1 MIYCKELNKEFEIKA
16 DLFKALVENESFI
29 IDAKKSQV
37 YKSFEKG
44 LQVVSDQKTIEKAF
58 NDSEKGIKFDS
69 DYYYFVVNSA
79 NYLDSH
85 NDMHVDGNWNKS
97 VKDQNGKVYLVWHH
111 DFSKTEN
118 IIAFPED
125 IEMMTSK
132 VAWSLLGKA
141 YEGET
146 YSLIYKVKKDK
157 IVNENVSKWLK
168 EGRKLQLSVRMQ
180 YIKLETAFNSD
191 DSDYAKQ
198 TENYNKYYPLIANKD
213 EFKEIEYFFIV
224 KEAKNVMESSLLPF
238 GSNSA
243 TAEIS
248 QLENKTEA
256 EEITSEIKTEPTEVT
271 QKEQE
276 EQELK
281 KLLNKF
287 KK

>member
-1 MIYCKELNKEFEIKA
+1 MIYCKELNKEFESKS

-44 LQVVSDQKTIEKAF
+44 LQVVSDQNTIEKAF

-132 VAWSLLGKA
+132 VEWSLLGKS
-141 YEGET
+141 YDGET

-191 DSDYAKQ
+191 DEDYSKQ

-248 QLENKTEA
+248 QVENKAEA
-256 EEITSEIKTEPTEVT
+256 EVITSE
-271 QKEQE
+271 QE
-276 EQELK
+276 EPSIDTHNYEQSLK
-281 KLLNKF
+281 ELLNKF
-287 KK
+287 

>member
-1 MIYCKELNKEFEIKA
+1 MIYCKELNKEFESKS

-58 NDSEKGIKFDS
+58 NDAEKGIKFDS

-125 IEMMTSK
+125 IEMITSK

-141 YEGET
+141 YDGET

-191 DSDYAKQ
+191 DEDYSKQ

-213 EFKEIEYFFIV
+213 EFKQIEYFFIV

-248 QLENKTEA
+248 QTENKTEA
-256 EEITSEIKTEPTEVT
+256 DNITSEIKTEPSIDTHNYE
-271 QKEQE
+271 QSLKE
-276 EQELK
+276 
-281 KLLNKF
+281 LLNKF
-287 KK
+287 

>member
-1 MIYCKELNKEFEIKA
+1 MIYCKELNKEFESKS

-58 NDSEKGIKFDS
+58 NDAEKGIKFDS

-85 NDMHVDGNWNKS
+85 NDMHVDGNWIKS

-125 IEMMTSK
+125 IEMITSK
-132 VAWSLLGKA
+132 VAWSLLGKS

-191 DSDYAKQ
+191 DEDYSKQ

-213 EFKEIEYFFIV
+213 EFKQIEYFFIV

-248 QLENKTEA
+248 QTENKTEA
-256 EEITSEIKTEPTEVT
+256 DTITSEQEEPSKDT
-271 QKEQE
+271 QKQE
-276 EQELK
+276 KLLK
-281 KLLNKF
+281 ELLNKF
-287 KK
+287 

>member
-1 MIYCKELNKEFEIKA
+1 MIYCKELNKEFESKS

-97 VKDQNGKVYLVWHH
+97 VKDQLGKVYLVWHH

-125 IEMMTSK
+125 IEMITSK
-132 VAWSLLGKA
+132 VAWSLLGKS
-141 YEGET
+141 YDGET

-157 IVNENVSKWLK
+157 IVNENISKWLK

-191 DSDYAKQ
+191 DEED
-198 TENYNKYYPLIANKD
+198 
-213 EFKEIEYFFIV
+213 FI
-224 KEAKNVMESSLLPF
+224 
-238 GSNSA
+238 NSQN
-243 TAEIS
+243 IS
-248 QLENKTEA
+248 
-256 EEITSEIKTEPTEVT
+256 
-271 QKEQE
+271 
-276 EQELK
+276 
-281 KLLNKF
+281 
-287 KK
+287 

>member
-1 MIYCKELNKEFEIKA
+1 MIYCKELNKEFESKS

-58 NDSEKGIKFDS
+58 NDSEKGIKFDA

-125 IEMMTSK
+125 IEMITSK
-132 VAWSLLGKA
+132 VAWSLLGKS

-191 DSDYAKQ
+191 DEDYSKQ

-248 QLENKTEA
+248 QVENKTDA
-256 EEITSEIKTEPTEVT
+256 DTITPEIKTEPSIDT
-271 QKEQE
+271 QKQE
-276 EQELK
+276 KLLK
-281 KLLNKF
+281 ELLNKF
-287 KK
+287 

>member
-1 MIYCKELNKEFEIKA
+1 MIYCKELKKEFESKS

-132 VAWSLLGKA
+132 VAWNLLGKS

-191 DSDYAKQ
+191 DEDYSKQ

-213 EFKEIEYFFIV
+213 EFKQIEYFFIV

-248 QLENKTEA
+248 QTENKSEA
-256 EEITSEIKTEPTEVT
+256 DNITSEQEEPSIDT
-271 QKEQE
+271 QKLEQS
-276 EQELK
+276 LK
-281 KLLNKF
+281 ELLNKF
-287 KK
+287 

>member
-1 MIYCKELNKEFEIKA
+1 MIYCKELNKEFESKS

-44 LQVVSDQKTIEKAF
+44 LQVISDQKTIAKAF
-58 NDSEKGIKFDS
+58 DDSEKGIKFDA

-125 IEMMTSK
+125 IEMITSK
-132 VAWSLLGKA
+132 VAWSLLGKS

-198 TENYNKYYPLIANKD
+198 TENYQKYYPLIANKD

-248 QLENKTEA
+248 QTENKSEA
-256 EEITSEIKTEPTEVT
+256 NNITSEQEEPSIDT
-271 QKEQE
+271 QKLEQS
-276 EQELK
+276 LK
-281 KLLNKF
+281 ELLNKF
-287 KK
+287 

>member
-1 MIYCKELNKEFEIKA
+1 MIYCKELNKEFKSKA
-16 DLFKALVENESFI
+16 DLFKALLENESFI

-125 IEMMTSK
+125 IEMITSK
-132 VAWSLLGKA
+132 VAWSLLGKS

-198 TENYNKYYPLIANKD
+198 TENYQKYYPLIANKD
-213 EFKEIEYFFIV
+213 EFKEIEYVFIV

-248 QLENKTEA
+248 QTENKSEA
-256 EEITSEIKTEPTEVT
+256 DNITSEQEEPSIDT
-271 QKEQE
+271 QKQE
-276 EQELK
+276 ELLK
-281 KLLNKF
+281 ELLNKF

>member
-1 MIYCKELNKEFEIKA
+1 MIYCKELNKEFESKS

-125 IEMMTSK
+125 IEMITSK
-132 VAWSLLGKA
+132 VAWSLLGKS

-191 DSDYAKQ
+191 DEDYSKQ

-248 QLENKTEA
+248 QSENKSEA
-256 EEITSEIKTEPTEVT
+256 DNITSEQEEPSIDT
-271 QKEQE
+271 QKVEQS
-276 EQELK
+276 LK
-281 KLLNKF
+281 ELLNKF
-287 KK
+287 

>member
-1 MIYCKELNKEFEIKA
+1 MIYCKELNKEFESKS

-58 NDSEKGIKFDS
+58 TDSEKGIKFDS

-125 IEMMTSK
+125 IEMITSK

-141 YEGET
+141 YDGET

-191 DSDYAKQ
+191 DEDYSKQ

-213 EFKEIEYFFIV
+213 EFKQIEYFFIV

-248 QLENKTEA
+248 QTENKTEA
-256 EEITSEIKTEPTEVT
+256 DTITSEQEEPTEVT
-271 QKEQE
+271 QKQE
-276 EQELK
+276 ELLK
-281 KLLNKF
+281 ELLNKF
-287 KK
+287 

>member
-1 MIYCKELNKEFEIKA
+1 MIYCKELNKEFESKS

-132 VAWSLLGKA
+132 VAWSLLGKS

-213 EFKEIEYFFIV
+213 EFKQIEYFFIV

-248 QLENKTEA
+248 QIDNKTEA
-256 EEITSEIKTEPTEVT
+256 DNITSEIKEEPSIDT
-271 QKEQE
+271 QKQE
-276 EQELK
+276 ELLK
-281 KLLNKF
+281 ELLNKF
-287 KK
+287 

>member
-1 MIYCKELNKEFEIKA
+1 MIYCKELNKEFESKS

-125 IEMMTSK
+125 IEMITSK
-132 VAWSLLGKA
+132 VAWSLLGKS
-141 YEGET
+141 YDGET

-191 DSDYAKQ
+191 DEDYSKQ

-248 QLENKTEA
+248 QIENKTSA
-256 EEITSEIKTEPTEVT
+256 DTITPETQEPSIDT
-271 QKEQE
+271 QKVEQS
-276 EQELK
+276 LK
-281 KLLNKF
+281 ELLNKF
-287 KK
+287 

>member
-1 MIYCKELNKEFEIKA
+1 MIYCKELNKEFESKA

-132 VAWSLLGKA
+132 VAWSLLGKS

-198 TENYNKYYPLIANKD
+198 TENYQKYYPLIANKD
-213 EFKEIEYFFIV
+213 EFKQIEYFFIV

-248 QLENKTEA
+248 QTENKSEA
-256 EEITSEIKTEPTEVT
+256 DNITSEQEEPSIDT
-271 QKEQE
+271 QKQE
-276 EQELK
+276 ELLK
-281 KLLNKF
+281 ELLNKF
-287 KK
+287 

>member
-1 MIYCKELNKEFEIKA
+1 MIYCKELNKEFESKS

-58 NDSEKGIKFDS
+58 NDAEKGIKFDS

-125 IEMMTSK
+125 IEMITSK
-132 VAWSLLGKA
+132 VAWSLLGKS

-191 DSDYAKQ
+191 DEDYSKQ

-248 QLENKTEA
+248 QSENKAEA
-256 EEITSEIKTEPTEVT
+256 EVITSEIKTEPSIDT
-271 QKEQE
+271 QKQE
-276 EQELK
+276 KLLK
-281 KLLNKF
+281 ELLNKF
-287 KK
+287 

>member
-1 MIYCKELNKEFEIKA
+1 MIYCKELNKEFESKS

-125 IEMMTSK
+125 IEMITSK
-132 VAWSLLGKA
+132 VAWSLLGKS

-191 DSDYAKQ
+191 DEDYMHQ
-198 TENYNKYYPLIANKD
+198 TANYQKYFPLIANKD
-213 EFKEIEYFFIV
+213 EFKQIEYFFIV

-248 QLENKTEA
+248 QAENKAEA
-256 EEITSEIKTEPTEVT
+256 EEIITSEIKEEPSKDT
-271 QKEQE
+271 QKLEQS
-276 EQELK
+276 LK
-281 KLLNKF
+281 ELLNKF
-287 KK
+287 

>member
-1 MIYCKELNKEFEIKA
+1 MIYCKELNKEFESKS

-125 IEMMTSK
+125 IEMITSK
-132 VAWSLLGKA
+132 VAWSLLGKS
-141 YEGET
+141 YDGET

-191 DSDYAKQ
+191 DEDYSKQ

-248 QLENKTEA
+248 QIENKTSA
-256 EEITSEIKTEPTEVT
+256 DTITPETQEPSIDT
-271 QKEQE
+271 QKQE
-276 EQELK
+276 ELLK
-281 KLLNKF
+281 ELLNKF
-287 KK
+287 

>member
-1 MIYCKELNKEFEIKA
+1 MIYCKELNKEFESKA

-58 NDSEKGIKFDS
+58 NDAEKGIKFDS

-132 VAWSLLGKA
+132 VAWNLLGKS

-191 DSDYAKQ
+191 DEDYSKQ
-198 TENYNKYYPLIANKD
+198 TENYQKYYPLIANKD

-248 QLENKTEA
+248 QTENKSEA
-256 EEITSEIKTEPTEVT
+256 EVITSEQEEPTEVT
-271 QKEQE
+271 QKQE
-276 EQELK
+276 ELLK
-281 KLLNKF
+281 ELLNKF
-287 KK
+287 

>member
-1 MIYCKELNKEFEIKA
+1 MIYCKELNKEFESKA

-58 NDSEKGIKFDS
+58 NDSEKGIKFDA

-132 VAWSLLGKA
+132 VAWSLLGKE

-146 YSLIYKVKKDK
+146 YSLIYKVEKDK
-157 IVNENVSKWLK
+157 IVNENISKWLK

-191 DSDYAKQ
+191 DEDYSKQ

-213 EFKEIEYFFIV
+213 EFKQIEYFFIV

-248 QLENKTEA
+248 QSENKSEA
-256 EEITSEIKTEPTEVT
+256 DNITSEQEEPSIDT
-271 QKEQE
+271 QKVEQS
-276 EQELK
+276 LK
-281 KLLNKF
+281 ELLNKF
-287 KK
+287 

>member
-1 MIYCKELNKEFEIKA
+1 MIYCKELNKEFESKS

-125 IEMMTSK
+125 IEMITSK
-132 VAWSLLGKA
+132 VAWSLLGKS

-191 DSDYAKQ
+191 DEVYSKQ

-213 EFKEIEYFFIV
+213 EFKQIEYFFIV

-248 QLENKTEA
+248 QTENKSEA
-256 EEITSEIKTEPTEVT
+256 DNITSEQEEPSIDT
-271 QKEQE
+271 QKQE
-276 EQELK
+276 KLLK
-281 KLLNKF
+281 ELLNKF
-287 KK
+287 

>member
-1 MIYCKELNKEFEIKA
+1 MIYCKELNKEFESKS

-58 NDSEKGIKFDS
+58 KDSEKGIKFDS

-168 EGRKLQLSVRMQ
+168 DGRKLQLSVRMQ

-191 DSDYAKQ
+191 DEDYTKQ

-248 QLENKTEA
+248 QTENKTEA
-256 EEITSEIKTEPTEVT
+256 DTITSEQEEPSIDT
-271 QKEQE
+271 QKVEQS
-276 EQELK
+276 LK
-281 KLLNKF
+281 ELLNKF
-287 KK
+287 

>member
-1 MIYCKELNKEFEIKA
+1 MIYCKELNKEFENKA
-16 DLFKALVENESFI
+16 DLFKALAENENFI

-37 YKSFEKG
+37 YKAFEKG

-58 NDSEKGIKFDS
+58 DSAEKGIKFDS

-97 VKDQNGKVYLVWHH
+97 VKDQSGKVYLVWHH

-125 IEMMTSK
+125 IEMITSK

-146 YSLIYKVKKDK
+146 YSLIYKVKKEK

-191 DSDYAKQ
+191 DTDYIKQ
-198 TENYNKYYPLIANKD
+198 TENFNKYYPLIANKD

-248 QLENKTEA
+248 QQENKTEA
-256 EEITSEIKTEPTEVT
+256 EVIITSEIKEEQSNDT
-271 QKEQE
+271 QKQE
-276 EQELK
+276 ELLK
-281 KLLNKF
+281 ELLNKF

>member
-1 MIYCKELNKEFEIKA
+1 MIYCKELNKEFESKA

-79 NYLDSH
+79 NYLDYH
-85 NDMHVDGNWNKS
+85 NDMHVEGNWNKS

-132 VAWSLLGKA
+132 VAWGLLGKS

-191 DSDYAKQ
+191 DEDYSKQ

-248 QLENKTEA
+248 QTENKSEA
-256 EEITSEIKTEPTEVT
+256 DTITSEIKEEPTEVT
-271 QKEQE
+271 QKVEQS
-276 EQELK
+276 LK
-281 KLLNKF
+281 ELLNKF
-287 KK
+287 

>member
-1 MIYCKELNKEFEIKA
+1 MIYCKELNKEFESKS

-132 VAWSLLGKA
+132 VAWSLLGKS

-191 DSDYAKQ
+191 DEDYSKQ

-248 QLENKTEA
+248 QTENKTEA
-256 EEITSEIKTEPTEVT
+256 DNITSEQEEPSKDT
-271 QKEQE
+271 QKQE
-276 EQELK
+276 K
-281 KLLNKF
+281 KSYYLGLI
-287 KK
+287 

>member
-1 MIYCKELNKEFEIKA
+1 MIYCKELNKEFETKA
-16 DLFKALVENESFI
+16 DLLKALVDNESFI

-58 NDSEKGIKFDS
+58 NDSEKGIKFDA

-85 NDMHVDGNWNKS
+85 NDMHVEGNWNKS

-125 IEMMTSK
+125 IEMLTSK
-132 VAWSLLGKA
+132 VAWSLLGKS

-157 IVNENVSKWLK
+157 IVNEDVAKWLK

-191 DSDYAKQ
+191 DEDYMHQ

-213 EFKEIEYFFIV
+213 EFKEIE
-224 KEAKNVMESSLLPF
+224 
-238 GSNSA
+238 
-243 TAEIS
+243 
-248 QLENKTEA
+248 
-256 EEITSEIKTEPTEVT
+256 
-271 QKEQE
+271 
-276 EQELK
+276 
-281 KLLNKF
+281 
-287 KK
+287 

>member
-1 MIYCKELNKEFEIKA
+1 MIYCKELNKEFESKS

-125 IEMMTSK
+125 IEMITSK

-141 YEGET
+141 YDGET

-191 DSDYAKQ
+191 DEDYSKQ

-248 QLENKTEA
+248 QTENKSEA
-256 EEITSEIKTEPTEVT
+256 DNITSEQEEPSIDT
-271 QKEQE
+271 QKVEQS
-276 EQELK
+276 LK
-281 KLLNKF
+281 ELLNKF
-287 KK
+287 

>member
-1 MIYCKELNKEFEIKA
+1 MIYCKELNKEFESKA

-58 NDSEKGIKFDS
+58 NDAEKGIKFDA

-191 DSDYAKQ
+191 DEDYIKQ

-248 QLENKTEA
+248 QVENKTEA
-256 EEITSEIKTEPTEVT
+256 EIITSEIKTEPTEVT
-271 QKEQE
+271 HNYEQSLKE
-276 EQELK
+276 
-281 KLLNKF
+281 LLNKF
-287 KK
+287 